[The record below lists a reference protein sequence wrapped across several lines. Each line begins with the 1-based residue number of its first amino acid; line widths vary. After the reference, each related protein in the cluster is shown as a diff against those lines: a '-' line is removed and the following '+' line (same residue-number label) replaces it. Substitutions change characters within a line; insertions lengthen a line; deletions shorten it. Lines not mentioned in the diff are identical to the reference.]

1 VTTVSIIGA
10 GDVGGACAHALARHD
25 IVSRVL
31 LVDGTARVAAG
42 KALDIQQSAP
52 VDGFH
57 TRVEGTDDPT
67 RIAGSAVCIAAD
79 RFGSPSSDWNGE
91 DALAHF
97 SRLRTYVGGAPLV
110 CAGATQ
116 ADLPLS
122 LTREGGF
129 RRERVIASASE
140 AFSAAI
146 RSIVA
151 IEARCS
157 PADVMLTVLGAPP
170 RFVVPWSEA
179 SIGGYALERVLTPP
193 QVARI
198 DARAAKLWPPGSH
211 TLGAAATRI
220 VEAII
225 SSSRRTMT
233 VLTVLSGEFGIRDR
247 VGALPVLLAPNGIA
261 EVRVPTL
268 NTRERILV
276 ETALDFRGP

>member
-10 GDVGGACAHALARHD
+10 GDVGGACAHALARRD

-42 KALDIQQSAP
+42 KALDIQQAGP

-67 RIAGSAVCIAAD
+67 RIAGSAVCIVAD
-79 RFGSPSSDWNGE
+79 RFGSPSIDWSGE
-91 DALAHF
+91 EALAHF
-97 SRLRTYVGGAPLV
+97 SRLRTYIGSAVLT
-110 CAGATQ
+110 CAGAAH

-129 RRERVIASASE
+129 RRERVIASAPE
-140 AFSAAI
+140 ALSAAI

-151 IEARCS
+151 LEARCS

-198 DARAAKLWPPGSH
+198 DARAAKLWPPGPYA
-211 TLGAAATRI
+211 LGAAAARI

-233 VLTVLSGEFGIRDR
+233 VLAVLTGEFGIRNR
-247 VGALPVLLAPNGIA
+247 VGALPVLLSPNGVA
-261 EVRVPTL
+261 QVRVPTL
-268 NTRERILV
+268 NTRDRVLV
-276 ETALDFRGP
+276 ETALGA

>member
-10 GDVGGACAHALARHD
+10 GDVGGACAHALARRD

-57 TRVEGTDDPT
+57 TRVDGTDDPT
-67 RIAGSAVCIAAD
+67 RIAGSAVCIVAD
-79 RFGSPSSDWNGE
+79 RFGSPSSDWSGE

-97 SRLRTYVGGAPLV
+97 SRLRTDIGSAVLV

-116 ADLPLS
+116 AALPLS

-129 RRERVIASASE
+129 RRERVIASAPE

-198 DARAAKLWPPGSH
+198 DARAEKLWPPGPYA
-211 TLGAAATRI
+211 LGAAAARI

-225 SSSRRTMT
+225 SSSRQTMT
-233 VLTVLSGEFGIRDR
+233 VLTLLTGEFGIRNR
-247 VGALPVLLAPNGIA
+247 VGALPVLLAPAGVA

-268 NTRERILV
+268 HPRERVLV
-276 ETALDFRGP
+276 ETALGE